1 MLIAILSIVVS
12 IACFNFNPLNPNQA
26 NVVLDRYWKMFYSQT
41 RDYEEEG
48 MIMRNFIFISPHF
61 PTNYEN
67 FCVQLHENGVN
78 VFGIGDTPYENLT
91 DSLKTALTEYY
102 KVDSMED
109 YDQMYRA
116 VAFLCYKHG
125 SMDGLESNNE
135 YWLEQDARL
144 RTDFNIPGMKTAD
157 MEHVKYKSKMKPYY
171 ATAGIPT
178 ARYHLVTDLTESL
191 AFVEKVGYPVIVK
204 PDNGVGATTT
214 YKLKSEDELRA
225 FHEEDFHGVQFI
237 MEEFVPGEIYS
248 YDAIM
253 NSKGEPIFETGNH
266 TPISIM
272 DSVNN
277 HDDSVFYIEKHIA
290 DDVRAA
296 GRAAVKSF
304 GVKSRFVHFEFFRLT
319 EDHDYLGKKGK
330 IIGLEVNYRPSGG
343 FTPDMI
349 NYACSTDVYKD
360 WADMVAFDR
369 LTKEE
374 YPDKYY
380 CVSAGCRKEK
390 HYLHSYEE
398 VMAAYKDDIMM
409 TTELPEVLASAMGDR
424 LYLARFAEK
433 EAMDAFISYVFATA

>member
-1 MLIAILSIVVS
+1 
-12 IACFNFNPLNPNQA
+12 
-26 NVVLDRYWKMFYSQT
+26 MFYSQT

-171 ATAGIPT
+171 AKAGIPT

-277 HDDSVFYIEKHIA
+277 HDDSMFYIEKHIA

>member
-1 MLIAILSIVVS
+1 
-12 IACFNFNPLNPNQA
+12 
-26 NVVLDRYWKMFYSQT
+26 
-41 RDYEEEG
+41 
-48 MIMRNFIFISPHF
+48 MRNFIFISPHF

-171 ATAGIPT
+171 AKAGIPT

-277 HDDSVFYIEKHIA
+277 HDETVVLLSHKKPDGHINVKVEFGEGEGKVPLDNIAKRAESYKPKERVTYKMIKEYIEAKYGFKVHTAYIAEVKRDLGLPMYDAPNAVEELKQPRKHPTVEKVVAIKVA
-290 DDVRAA
+290 L
-296 GRAAVKSF
+296 K
-304 GVKSRFVHFEFFRLT
+304 HFEV
-319 EDHDYLGKKGK
+319 
-330 IIGLEVNYRPSGG
+330 I
-343 FTPDMI
+343 
-349 NYACSTDVYKD
+349 
-360 WADMVAFDR
+360 
-369 LTKEE
+369 
-374 YPDKYY
+374 
-380 CVSAGCRKEK
+380 
-390 HYLHSYEE
+390 
-398 VMAAYKDDIMM
+398 
-409 TTELPEVLASAMGDR
+409 
-424 LYLARFAEK
+424 
-433 EAMDAFISYVFATA
+433 

>member
-1 MLIAILSIVVS
+1 
-12 IACFNFNPLNPNQA
+12 
-26 NVVLDRYWKMFYSQT
+26 MFYSQT

-171 ATAGIPT
+171 AKAGIPT

-214 YKLKSEDELRA
+214 YELKSEDELRA

-398 VMAAYKDDIMM
+398 VIAAYKDDIMM

>member
-1 MLIAILSIVVS
+1 
-12 IACFNFNPLNPNQA
+12 
-26 NVVLDRYWKMFYSQT
+26 MFYSQT

-171 ATAGIPT
+171 AKAGIPT

-398 VMAAYKDDIMM
+398 VIAAYKDDIMM

-433 EAMDAFISYVFATA
+433 EDMDAFISYVFATA

>member
-1 MLIAILSIVVS
+1 MD
-12 IACFNFNPLNPNQA
+12 FNPLNPNQA

-398 VMAAYKDDIMM
+398 VMAAYKEDIMM

>member
-1 MLIAILSIVVS
+1 
-12 IACFNFNPLNPNQA
+12 
-26 NVVLDRYWKMFYSQT
+26 MFYSQT

-171 ATAGIPT
+171 AKAGIPT

>member
-1 MLIAILSIVVS
+1 
-12 IACFNFNPLNPNQA
+12 
-26 NVVLDRYWKMFYSQT
+26 MFYSQT

-125 SMDGLESNNE
+125 SMDGRESNNE

-171 ATAGIPT
+171 AKAGIPT

>member
-1 MLIAILSIVVS
+1 MK
-12 IACFNFNPLNPNQA
+12 
-26 NVVLDRYWKMFYSQT
+26 NV
-41 RDYEEEG
+41 
-48 MIMRNFIFISPHF
+48 IFISPNFPENYWHF
-61 PTNYEN
+61 CHE
-67 FCVQLHENGVN
+67 LKENGMN
-78 VFGIGDTPYENLT
+78 VLGIGDCPYDDLRPELQE
-91 DSLKTALTEYY
+91 SLQEYY
-102 KVDSMED
+102 KVDSLEN
-109 YDQMYRA
+109 YDEVYGA
-116 VAFLCYKHG
+116 VGYFIWHYG
-125 SMDGLESNNE
+125 RIDWLESNNE

>member
-1 MLIAILSIVVS
+1 
-12 IACFNFNPLNPNQA
+12 
-26 NVVLDRYWKMFYSQT
+26 MFYSQT

-171 ATAGIPT
+171 AKAGIPT

-330 IIGLEVNYRPSGG
+330 LIGLEVNYRPSGG

>member
-1 MLIAILSIVVS
+1 
-12 IACFNFNPLNPNQA
+12 
-26 NVVLDRYWKMFYSQT
+26 MFYSQT

-67 FCVQLHENGVN
+67 FCVQLYENGVN

-91 DSLKTALTEYY
+91 DSLKAALTEYY

-171 ATAGIPT
+171 AKAGIPT

>member
-1 MLIAILSIVVS
+1 
-12 IACFNFNPLNPNQA
+12 
-26 NVVLDRYWKMFYSQT
+26 
-41 RDYEEEG
+41 
-48 MIMRNFIFISPHF
+48 MRNFIFISPHF

-171 ATAGIPT
+171 AKAGIPT

-214 YKLKSEDELRA
+214 YKL
-225 FHEEDFHGVQFI
+225 
-237 MEEFVPGEIYS
+237 
-248 YDAIM
+248 
-253 NSKGEPIFETGNH
+253 
-266 TPISIM
+266 
-272 DSVNN
+272 
-277 HDDSVFYIEKHIA
+277 
-290 DDVRAA
+290 
-296 GRAAVKSF
+296 
-304 GVKSRFVHFEFFRLT
+304 
-319 EDHDYLGKKGK
+319 
-330 IIGLEVNYRPSGG
+330 
-343 FTPDMI
+343 
-349 NYACSTDVYKD
+349 
-360 WADMVAFDR
+360 
-369 LTKEE
+369 
-374 YPDKYY
+374 
-380 CVSAGCRKEK
+380 
-390 HYLHSYEE
+390 
-398 VMAAYKDDIMM
+398 
-409 TTELPEVLASAMGDR
+409 
-424 LYLARFAEK
+424 
-433 EAMDAFISYVFATA
+433 

>member
-1 MLIAILSIVVS
+1 
-12 IACFNFNPLNPNQA
+12 
-26 NVVLDRYWKMFYSQT
+26 MFYSQT

-171 ATAGIPT
+171 AKAGIPT

-225 FHEEDFHGVQFI
+225 FHEKDFHGVQFI

-398 VMAAYKDDIMM
+398 VIAAYKDDIMM

>member
-1 MLIAILSIVVS
+1 
-12 IACFNFNPLNPNQA
+12 
-26 NVVLDRYWKMFYSQT
+26 MFYSQT

-237 MEEFVPGEIYS
+237 MEEFVPREIYS

>member
-1 MLIAILSIVVS
+1 
-12 IACFNFNPLNPNQA
+12 
-26 NVVLDRYWKMFYSQT
+26 MFYSQT

-171 ATAGIPT
+171 AKAGIPT

-204 PDNGVGATTT
+204 PDNGVGAPTT

>member
-1 MLIAILSIVVS
+1 
-12 IACFNFNPLNPNQA
+12 
-26 NVVLDRYWKMFYSQT
+26 MFYSQT

-144 RTDFNIPGMKTAD
+144 RTDFNIPGMKTTD

-171 ATAGIPT
+171 AKAGIPT

>member
-1 MLIAILSIVVS
+1 
-12 IACFNFNPLNPNQA
+12 
-26 NVVLDRYWKMFYSQT
+26 MFYSQT

-171 ATAGIPT
+171 AKAGIPT

-398 VMAAYKDDIMM
+398 VMAAYKDVIMM

>member
-1 MLIAILSIVVS
+1 MH
-12 IACFNFNPLNPNQA
+12 FNPLNLNQA
-26 NVVLDRYWKMFYSQT
+26 NVILDRYWKMFYSQK

-91 DSLKTALTEYY
+91 DSLKAALTEYY

-125 SMDGLESNNE
+125 PMDGLESNNE

-144 RTDFNIPGMKTAD
+144 RTDFNIPGMKTVD

-171 ATAGIPT
+171 AKAGITT
-178 ARYHLVTDLTESL
+178 ARYHLVTDLSESL
-191 AFVEKVGYPVIVK
+191 EFVVKVGYPVIVK

-214 YKLKSEDELRA
+214 YKLKNEDELRA

-253 NSKGEPIFETGNH
+253 NSRGEPIFETGNH

>member
-1 MLIAILSIVVS
+1 
-12 IACFNFNPLNPNQA
+12 
-26 NVVLDRYWKMFYSQT
+26 MFYSQT

-48 MIMRNFIFISPHF
+48 MIMCNFIFISPHF

-171 ATAGIPT
+171 AKAGIPT

>member
-1 MLIAILSIVVS
+1 M
-12 IACFNFNPLNPNQA
+12 
-26 NVVLDRYWKMFYSQT
+26 
-41 RDYEEEG
+41 
-48 MIMRNFIFISPHF
+48 
-61 PTNYEN
+61 
-67 FCVQLHENGVN
+67 
-78 VFGIGDTPYENLT
+78 
-91 DSLKTALTEYY
+91 TEYY
-102 KVDSMED
+102 KVGQHWKD

-171 ATAGIPT
+171 AKAGIPT

-214 YKLKSEDELRA
+214 YKLKSEDALRA

-398 VMAAYKDDIMM
+398 VRAAYKDDIMM

-433 EAMDAFISYVFATA
+433 EDMDAFISYVFATA

>member
-1 MLIAILSIVVS
+1 
-12 IACFNFNPLNPNQA
+12 
-26 NVVLDRYWKMFYSQT
+26 MFYSQT

-144 RTDFNIPGMKTAD
+144 RTDFNIPGMKTTD

-433 EAMDAFISYVFATA
+433 EDMDAFISYVFATA